1 MANNTIDS
9 HLFSRSLYTFVGS
22 VSRRQGTETGEDEW
36 KGKVEKGGEG
46 KKRERRERVRERQRK
61 MEKKVES
68 VVRRAQRVIS

>member
-1 MANNTIDS
+1 MSA
-9 HLFSRSLYTFVGS
+9 
-22 VSRRQGTETGEDEW
+22 VSKRQGMETGEDGW

-46 KKRERRERVRERQRK
+46 EKREERERKRQRK

>member
-46 KKRERRERVRERQRK
+46 KKREERERGRGREKWRK
-61 MEKKVES
+61 
-68 VVRRAQRVIS
+68 RLRAWYAVPNE

>member
-46 KKRERRERVRERQRK
+46 KKREERRERE
-61 MEKKVES
+61 
-68 VVRRAQRVIS
+68 